1 MILNFEF
8 DLVMGSVEVKGMSV
22 FDDFKVQDL
31 IWLNGNELVN
41 CRGDNY
47 LSDGANWLKLS

>member
-1 MILNFEF
+1 M
-8 DLVMGSVEVKGMSV
+8 VWVKVEGMLV

-31 IWLNGNELVN
+31 ILLNDNESVN

-47 LSDGANWLKLS
+47 LFDDVNWLKLS